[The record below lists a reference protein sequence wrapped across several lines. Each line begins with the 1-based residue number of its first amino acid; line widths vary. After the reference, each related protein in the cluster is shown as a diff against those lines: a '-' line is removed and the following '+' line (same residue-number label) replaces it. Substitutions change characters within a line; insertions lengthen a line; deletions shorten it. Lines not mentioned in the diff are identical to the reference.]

1 MLATFT
7 KSAALLIFVIGL
19 SVTASAADVVEG
31 KKAPDFSATDIKGD
45 TVKLSD
51 WIGKKKL
58 VIVFS
63 RANWCPYCMGQL
75 ADLSKNYDAIKK
87 QDAEVLVVF
96 REEREG
102 PAGLKKSTRVSG
114 GKFPLLLD
122 LNKKTTA
129 AYSTTGFTTY
139 IIGKDGNVK
148 KILAGTK
155 PKRPKTE
162 AILKALGKQL

>member
-1 MLATFT
+1 MLSTFIKT
-7 KSAALLIFVIGL
+7 AFILLVLLGVSA
-19 SVTASAADVVEG
+19 SASAAEVVEG
-31 KKAPDFSATDIKGD
+31 KKAPDFSATDIKGK

-51 WIGKKKL
+51 WIGKKNL
-58 VIVFS
+58 VLVFS
-63 RANWCPYCMGQL
+63 RASWCPYCMGQV

-87 QDAEVLVVF
+87 QDAEVLIVF

-102 PAGLKKSTRVSG
+102 AAGLKKSTRASK

-122 LNKKTTA
+122 LKNKTTA
-129 AYSTTGFTTY
+129 AYSTTGYTTY

-162 AILKALGKQL
+162 AILKALGK